1 MGIDFCPN
9 LILEVLNLAITL
21 GTRLGGPYRDGLF
34 IAGFNILTKKLKV
47 FFSLPL
53 FFDVEDRRL
62 LDHLFSCNTYEVK
75 SSKAALGSVVDF
87 SWPATLLTQKRIAI

>member
-1 MGIDFCPN
+1 MDFCPN
-9 LILEVLNLAITL
+9 LVLEVLNLAITL
-21 GTRLGGPYRDGLF
+21 GTRLGGRYRNGLF

-62 LDHLFSCNTYEVK
+62 LDHPFSCNTYEFK
-75 SSKAALGSVVDF
+75 SSKALGYVVDF